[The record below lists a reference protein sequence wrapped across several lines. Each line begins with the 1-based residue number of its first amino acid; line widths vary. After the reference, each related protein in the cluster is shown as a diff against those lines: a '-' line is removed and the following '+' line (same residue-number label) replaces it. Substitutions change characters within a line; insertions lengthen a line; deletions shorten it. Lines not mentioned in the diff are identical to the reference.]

1 MIGFLGWGQPGGEG
15 LLRKTRDPEGS
26 DKKKMYSC
34 SWFCRRSPGVNNLPA
49 VGPEVEGCSLSLKV
63 SGYCSGLTLRSK
75 GAHALFEGSSSLA
88 DTFKTSRGRAGF
100 SLPQV
105 PSPAGQAVPP
115 VH

>member
-1 MIGFLGWGQPGGEG
+1 VIGFLGWGQPGGKNLSE
-15 LLRKTRDPEGS
+15 KTQRPKGS

-34 SWFCRRSPGVNNLPA
+34 SWFYGRSPGVNNLPA

-88 DTFKTSRGRAGF
+88 DTFKTSSGRAGF
-100 SLPQV
+100 SLPQAS
-105 PSPAGQAVPP
+105 SPASQAVPQ